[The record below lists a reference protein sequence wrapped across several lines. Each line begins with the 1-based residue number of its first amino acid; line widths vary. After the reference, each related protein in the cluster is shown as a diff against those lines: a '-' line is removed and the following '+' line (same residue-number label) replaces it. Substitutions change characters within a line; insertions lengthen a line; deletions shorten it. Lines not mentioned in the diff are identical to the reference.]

1 MIPAIPPKLTD
12 VNKNYMVHIWGNDE
26 SGTPIYGSTGIW
38 ASLPEEF
45 SIETTAEW
53 TPILAG
59 LAQKIQ
65 SGVLGNLSEATETAI
80 KAAGY
85 STMTKYTSHL
95 VWSSTS
101 PIVMR
106 IPIKLDAVYD
116 AKQDVSSIVL
126 RLLSLTLPSEIM
138 TPGNDI
144 VNQTLYNTLDPITP
158 LSAPGPTMAL
168 NSKYKVH
175 MSLGR
180 LLFFPNIIITGV
192 SAMFNTRP
200 TTDGDF
206 ISADVDVTISTPTIY
221 TKRDLY
227 TTFRTINNTIVPN

>member
-26 SGTPIYGSTGIW
+26 SGTPIDGTTGIW

-53 TPILAG
+53 TPILSG

-65 SGVLGNLSEATETAI
+65 SGLLGSLAEFAETAI
-80 KAAGY
+80 KSAGY

-95 VWSSTS
+95 VWNSTS

-116 AKQDVSSIVL
+116 AQQDVSRIVL
-126 RLLSLTLPSEIM
+126 RLLSLTLPSEILA
-138 TPGNDI
+138 GNNILD
-144 VNQTLYNTLDPITP
+144 NALDPIMP
-158 LSAPGPTMAL
+158 LSAPGPTMAP
-168 NSKYKVH
+168 NSKYNVH

-206 ISADVDVTISTPTIY
+206 ISADVDITISTPTIY

-227 TTFRTINNTIVPN
+227 TTFRTVPNQL